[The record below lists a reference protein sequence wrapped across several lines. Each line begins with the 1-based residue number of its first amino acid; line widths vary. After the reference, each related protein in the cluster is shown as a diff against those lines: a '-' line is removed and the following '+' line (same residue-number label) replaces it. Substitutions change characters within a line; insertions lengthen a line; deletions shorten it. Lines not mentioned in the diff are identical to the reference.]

1 MGDLDFLQDICNAV
15 DNAQNGV
22 IVFSMGTLID
32 VNLIPQ
38 HFWHSLLT
46 AFSRLPQLVIAKLDF
61 GSNSQFKIPD
71 NVMALPYIPQE
82 PILAH
87 PKTVSSLPLG
97 IG

>member
-1 MGDLDFLQDICNAV
+1 MGDLDFLQDISNAV

-87 PKTVSSLPLG
+87 PKTVSSLSLG